1 MVQQVEK
8 LAETEAVF
16 QILFQVCT
24 LVMTNYKD
32 AFTYAA
38 FGLFEWKPG
47 VFSSLDVVHM
57 CGCEH
62 SNRAQVWTKTISL
75 TARWSQWGGRVL
87 VPVEL

>member
-24 LVMTNYKD
+24 LVMTNYKG

-47 VFSSLDVVHM
+47 VFFLFGCSSYV
-57 CGCEH
+57 
-62 SNRAQVWTKTISL
+62 
-75 TARWSQWGGRVL
+75 RV
-87 VPVEL
+87 